1 MTSWISIIKFNFL
14 DSGFLGTTNS
24 STHHLVEKELLY
36 LCALSLSHSSSH
48 CPLYRPLLCECYKFE
63 CCYYSSSFA
72 QIQIC
77 TNTNTKTT
85 ACTAGWMLQML
96 TVHLIISMKIGSIS
110 FLYKFSGDWRNCSCG
125 ENKLP
130 SYGLWLCSSYLFV
143 FACILLFSI
152 CFLIYVSISISW
164 CVMCICRLKIFI
176 SIKCMSNSP
185 Y

>member
-77 TNTNTKTT
+77 TNTNTEKIASWLKMSTLFFIDGMSPKEDPVSICIYVFCILYLWIHT
-85 ACTAGWMLQML
+85 
-96 TVHLIISMKIGSIS
+96 IISPW
-110 FLYKFSGDWRNCSCG
+110 FDPCDLLCVW
-125 ENKLP
+125 P
-130 SYGLWLCSSYLFV
+130 PPCSSRWWWRTTVSLPEQ
-143 FACILLFSI
+143 INI
-152 CFLIYVSISISW
+152 CKKTKT
-164 CVMCICRLKIFI
+164 RQ
-176 SIKCMSNSP
+176 KCKKS
-185 Y
+185 YAQKEGAD

>member
-77 TNTNTKTT
+77 TNTNTKTA

-110 FLYKFSGDWRNCSCG
+110 FLYKFKRLA
-125 ENKLP
+125 KLL
-130 SYGLWLCSSYLFV
+130 LWWKQTSLLWVVAVLVISICICLHSFIFYLFLDI
-143 FACILLFSI
+143 CI
-152 CFLIYVSISISW
+152 Y
-164 CVMCICRLKIFI
+164 
-176 SIKCMSNSP
+176 
-185 Y
+185 